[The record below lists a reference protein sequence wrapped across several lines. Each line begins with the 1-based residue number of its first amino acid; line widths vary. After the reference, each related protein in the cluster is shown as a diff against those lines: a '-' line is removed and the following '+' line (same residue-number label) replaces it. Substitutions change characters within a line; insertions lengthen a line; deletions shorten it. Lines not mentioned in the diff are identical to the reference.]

1 MKKACLLLAAALCFS
16 TPALA
21 QSLSEK
27 TGLNS
32 VMEIAPKTDDFIQ
45 SVAWSDLFEIQSS
58 QMALSD
64 PSLKVFASRMI
75 ADHQKTS
82 AELKQLVSANN
93 MATTPPASVDDTHKR
108 KLDTLHG
115 LHGDDFVR
123 QYRKDQISAHEDAL
137 SLFRRYAKSGENE
150 ALKKWVGDTIPTL
163 EEHLKMAESL
173 PE

>member
-1 MKKACLLLAAALCFS
+1 MKKVYLLAAALCFS

-21 QSLSEK
+21 QSIPEQ

-32 VMEIAPKTDDFIQ
+32 MMGIAPKTEDFIQ

-58 QMALSD
+58 QMALSN
-64 PSLKVFASRMI
+64 PSLKTFASRMI

-82 AELKQLVSANN
+82 AELKQLLSTNN
-93 MATTPPASVDDTHKR
+93 MATTPPSSVDDAHKR

-115 LHGDDFVR
+115 LHGDSFVR

-150 ALKKWVGDTIPTL
+150 ALKKWAGDTIPAL
-163 EEHLKMAESL
+163 EEHLKMAQNL

>member
-1 MKKACLLLAAALCFS
+1 MKKAYFLAIALCFS

-21 QSLSEK
+21 QSLPER
-27 TGLNS
+27 TGVNS
-32 VMEIAPKTDDFIQ
+32 MMGIAPKTDDFIQ
-45 SVAWSDLFEIQSS
+45 SVSWSDLFEIQSS

-64 PSLKVFASRMI
+64 PSLKTFASRMI

-82 AELKQLVSANN
+82 AELKQLLSVNN
-93 MATTPPASVDDTHKR
+93 MAATPPASVDDTHKR

-115 LHGDDFVR
+115 LHGDSFIR

-150 ALKKWVGDTIPTL
+150 ALKKWAGDTIPTL

-173 PE
+173 SE